1 MIKKHRKRIINFL
14 IFATLF
20 VIEILIAVYVHDN
33 FVRPYLGDVLVV
45 ALLYFFIRIII
56 PEKTRFLS
64 IYIYLFAVAIEFMQY
79 INLVT
84 ILGLENNRFARI
96 IIGSTF
102 DWMDILCYGVG
113 AILLLGG
120 DMIANQHKWQNGEAH
135 GLK

>member
-1 MIKKHRKRIINFL
+1 MIEKHRKRIINFL
-14 IFATLF
+14 IFTILF
-20 VIEILIAVYVHDN
+20 VMEILIAVYVHDN

-56 PEKTRFLS
+56 PEKIRFLS
-64 IYIYLFAVAIEFMQY
+64 IYIYLFAVAVELMQY

-84 ILGLENNRFARI
+84 ILGLENNRLARI